1 MENLDKLIVEENY
14 LQEQIFNIDETS
26 LFCKRMS
33 ECTFIHKEAKSMSGF
48 KVCTLYDVRTTTK
61 SPSDSFLERIVV
73 VKQRTTVI
81 TSRNDEIT
89 TQTNLSARHV
99 EFNP

>member
-1 MENLDKLIVEENY
+1 
-14 LQEQIFNIDETS
+14 
-26 LFCKRMS
+26 
-33 ECTFIHKEAKSMSGF
+33 MSGF